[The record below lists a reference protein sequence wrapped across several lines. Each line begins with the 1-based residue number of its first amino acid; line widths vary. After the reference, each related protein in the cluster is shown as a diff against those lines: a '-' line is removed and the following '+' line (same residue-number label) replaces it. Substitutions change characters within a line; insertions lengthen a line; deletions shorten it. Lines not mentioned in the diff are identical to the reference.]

1 VPILRYKDFTPIIA
15 SDVYIAETAAVIGDV
30 VLEQGSSVWF
40 SAVLR
45 GDVGP
50 IRIGPRSNIQD
61 CTSVHTTGGVSQT
74 ILGADVTVGHGCIL
88 HGCRIEDRVLVGM
101 GSVILDNAVIGEESV
116 VAAGTVITSRVV
128 IPPRS
133 LVMGRPGRV
142 VRELEPGESRLGL
155 TGAEHYIE
163 LGREYWRERAGRESS
178 GSG

>member
-1 VPILRYKDFTPIIA
+1 MPILPFKTFTPVIGLR
-15 SDVYIAETAAVIGDV
+15 VYIADTAAVIGDV
-30 VLEQGSSVWF
+30 VLDEDASVWF

-61 CTSVHTTGGVSQT
+61 CCSVHTTGGVSET
-74 ILGADVTVGHGCIL
+74 IVGADVTVGHGCVL
-88 HGCRIEDRVLVGM
+88 HGCKIGDRVLVGM
-101 GSVILDNAVIGEESV
+101 GSVLLDNVVVGEESV

-142 VRELEPGESRLGL
+142 VRELEEAERRLGL
-155 TGAEHYIE
+155 SGAEHYIE
-163 LGREYWRERAGRESS
+163 LSREYRARS
-178 GSG
+178 

>member
-1 VPILRYKDFTPIIA
+1 MPILRFKQFTPVIA
-15 SDVYIAETAAVIGDV
+15 QDVYIADTAAVIGDV

-61 CTSVHTTGGVSQT
+61 CCSVHTTGGVSET
-74 ILGADVTVGHGCIL
+74 ILGADVTVGHGCVL
-88 HGCRIEDRVLVGM
+88 HGCRIGDRVLVGM
-101 GSVILDNAVIGEESV
+101 GSVILDNVVIGEESV
-116 VAAGTVITSRVV
+116 IAAGTVLTSRVV

-142 VRELEPGESRLGL
+142 VRELEPDERRLGL

-163 LGREYWRERAGRESS
+163 LRDEYMKARA
-178 GSG
+178 